1 VTTMML
7 MNPRIRQIMPAPAGM
22 QELAVQRRTPFSEEE
37 ADDIQVWPIV
47 GFALVEE
54 MQRDPND
61 PHGDEECECELT
73 RVELQVVS
81 AIVVTPRF
89 SEIEL
94 TINIFNVDDADWRR
108 VATLKPGED
117 FDDDWRT
124 AAYEALEE
132 EKARVAESRAKWQR
146 EHPGTAP

>member
-1 VTTMML
+1 MVF
-7 MNPRIRQIMPAPAGM
+7 PASG
-22 QELAVQRRTPFSEEE
+22 
-37 ADDIQVWPIV
+37 V
-47 GFALVEE
+47 GS
-54 MQRDPND
+54 P
-61 PHGDEECECELT
+61 
-73 RVELQVVS
+73 
-81 AIVVTPRF
+81 F